1 METTAWHLVAPDLCE
16 KAVIACRQ
24 VMSNPMTDYHATLR
38 ALDQLLKDTYSLWDA
53 GWVTFN
59 WRAYTYD
66 HVQRVRGLTLH
77 LGEREGADL
86 HVLELAAL
94 LHDITKPYD
103 GEYVVDPQ
111 GKRVLDAQGYWH
123 NQIRKPARTN
133 HVTNLYDRLGLY
145 GQLHN
150 ESGAIIARHLLAE
163 RGFDNATC
171 EQVAQTIRDHL
182 KPIEN
187 APIESRCLYDADT
200 IDANIG
206 LTAFVRNIYINL
218 HFYDAR
224 KAPDAPSLKAL
235 LRDAPQEYMRNYIS
249 KLPGWTQGKERDFVP
264 RMTTA
269 AGREV
274 ALERLARMNATWDV
288 LNQEMEN
295 YAVHSEHGCLA
306 IVLHFMRHRNDPSI
320 ADETAYLAEQWLRRN
335 GASPQ
340 AHEFIV
346 QLQREAEGSA

>member
-1 METTAWHLVAPDLCE
+1 METIARRFTAPDLRK
-16 KAVIACRQ
+16 KAVIACYQ
-24 VMSNPMTDYHATLR
+24 VILDAMTDYHATLR

-59 WRAYTYD
+59 WRSYTYD

-77 LGEREGADL
+77 LGERERADL
-86 HVLELAAL
+86 YVLELAAL

-103 GEYVVDPQ
+103 GEYVVDQQ
-111 GKRVLDAQGYWH
+111 GKRIIDAQGYWR
-123 NQIRKPARTN
+123 NQIRKPTRTN
-133 HVTNLYDRLGLY
+133 KITDLYDRLGLY

-150 ESGAIIARHLLAE
+150 ESGAIIAQHLLAE
-163 RGFDNATC
+163 RGFDDATC
-171 EQVAQTIRDHL
+171 ERVAQTIRDHL

-200 IDANIG
+200 LDANIG
-206 LTAFVRNIYINL
+206 LPAFVRNIYINL
-218 HFYDAR
+218 HFHDTR
-224 KAPDAPSLKAL
+224 KAPDAPCLETL
-235 LRDAPQEYMRNYIS
+235 LRDAPQEYMRNYIN
-249 KLPGWTQGKERDFVP
+249 KLSGWTQGKERDFVP

-274 ALERLARMNATWDV
+274 ALKRLARMNATRDL
-288 LNQEMEN
+288 LNQEMAD
-295 YAVHSEHGCLA
+295 YATCSEHGCLA
-306 IVLHFMRHRNDPSI
+306 VVLHFMRHRDDPSI

-335 GASPQ
+335 GALPQ
-340 AHEFIV
+340 AHEFIA